1 MKTLKISCPSC
12 NLSIEVDR
20 NQSHM
25 GTKCPNCG
33 IGIIPDN
40 IKQADKIERQAS
52 SFVALSIV
60 MFLIGVLALFAAAWW
75 TCVSCIGTSL
85 WLYLT
90 GQIIHIRALLAKK

>member
-12 NLSIEVDR
+12 NLSIEVNR
-20 NQSHM
+20 NQSHV

-40 IKQADKIERQAS
+40 LKQADKIERQAIF
-52 SFVALSIV
+52 FVALSV
-60 MFLIGVLALFAAAWW
+60 VFFLIGVLGLFAGDWGVW
-75 TCVSCIGTSL
+75 CIGISF

-90 GQIIHIRALLAKK
+90 GQIVHIRALLAKK